1 MLTPEQI
8 AIVYLMFL
16 NGILFLSLHFIGF
29 SIVNP
34 GGEDSKRIG
43 YTLLLIVLLIAVIQQ
58 QYEVM
63 IQLSFNDGDIRK
75 ILLGGFVTPVFLLS
89 ILYYR
94 IRRPS
99 IKNQ

>member
-1 MLTPEQI
+1 VLTPEQI

-34 GGEDSKRIG
+34 GGEGSKRIG

-58 QYEVM
+58 HEVM
-63 IQLSFNDGDIRK
+63 IELSFTDGDIRK

-89 ILYYR
+89 IAYYR
-94 IRRPS
+94 IRQS
-99 IKNQ
+99 AIKNQ

>member
-1 MLTPEQI
+1 VLTPEQI

-34 GGEDSKRIG
+34 GDEGSKRIG
-43 YTLLLIVLLIAVIQQ
+43 YTLLLVVLLIAVIQQ

-89 ILYYR
+89 IVYYR
-94 IRRPS
+94 IRQS
-99 IKNQ
+99 KFKNK